1 MHWTTFVRTV
11 AVVAV
16 LAPNVAYGVA
26 IQTICEIQGA
36 QPNVLK
42 GIGLIVGLN
51 GTGDENP
58 AAIRHQET
66 LLSRLSIE
74 VGSERDLVSDNI
86 ATVIVT
92 ATLPAF
98 GKQGTRI
105 DVQVASLYDATS
117 LEGGTLLDTFLEG
130 IDGNVYAVAQGAVS
144 VGGFNA
150 DAGGGTSIRKNHV
163 TAGRIPMGATIER
176 EVPSTITDGERLTL
190 LLKRPD
196 FVTANNIQDA
206 IDRKYGPGT
215 ATAFGAGSVNVRI
228 PSDRQGGLVGFIA
241 ELQVM
246 DVQSAVPANVVI
258 NERTG
263 TIVVGGDVM
272 IRPCQVAH
280 GNIIIKV
287 AVTPQVTPALPFT
300 DANPVVTELRD
311 LEVETQ
317 EAHFMPV
324 EGVTAAE
331 VAERLNRFK
340 VTPRDMISIFQALR
354 EAGAM
359 DADLEIM

>member
-1 MHWTTFVRTV
+1 MVRKHHIAIIT
-11 AVVAV
+11 VVALLSAAGAHAV
-16 LAPNVAYGVA
+16 T
-26 IQTICEIQGA
+26 IKTICEIQGA
-36 QPNVLK
+36 QENVLK
-42 GIGLIVGLN
+42 GIGLVVGLS
-51 GTGDENP
+51 GTGDENA
-58 AAIRHQET
+58 AAIRHQES

-74 VGSERDLVSDNI
+74 VGSEKDLVSDNI

-92 ATLPAF
+92 ASMPAF
-98 GKQGTRI
+98 GKQGTRL
-105 DVQVASLYDATS
+105 DVQVASLYDAES

-130 IDGNVYAVAQGAVS
+130 IDGNTYAVAQGAVS

-150 DAGGGTSIRKNHV
+150 DGGGGTNIRKNHV

-176 EVPSTITDGERLTL
+176 EIPSTITDGERLTL

-196 FVTANNIQDA
+196 FITAHNIQVAVDESF
-206 IDRKYGPGT
+206 GPGT

-228 PSDRQGGLVGFIA
+228 PQEKQGELVGFIA
-241 ELQVM
+241 ELQAMNVE
-246 DVQSAVPANVVI
+246 SAVPANVVI

-287 AVTPQVTPALPFT
+287 AVTPVVTPALPFT
-300 DANPVVTELRD
+300 DAEPVVTELTD
-311 LEVETQ
+311 LEVEQ
-317 EAHFMPV
+317 EEAHFMPV

-331 VAERLNRFK
+331 IAERLNRFK
-340 VTPRDMISIFQALR
+340 VTPRDMIAIFQALR

-359 DADLEIM
+359 EADLEIM